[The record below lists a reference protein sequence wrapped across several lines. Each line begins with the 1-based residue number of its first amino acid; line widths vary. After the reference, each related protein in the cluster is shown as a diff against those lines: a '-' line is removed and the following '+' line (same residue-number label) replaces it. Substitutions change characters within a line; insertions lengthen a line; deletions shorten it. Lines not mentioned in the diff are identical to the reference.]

1 MGSNGLEQLVVLH
14 SMALGSH
21 LGKTMKT
28 ERLFTPLTAIA
39 LSLLMYFS
47 SLGFGLNMDD
57 NIVLEHPSIQNSS
70 LVSVFTQPYHVA
82 PDASQSYGYR
92 PISTLSFALQNALV
106 GTGTGWGHLINLGLF
121 TLLIWRLF
129 AWAKHWVPQLDT
141 KAIWFFIALF
151 AVHPLHVE
159 TVVSIK
165 NRDELLALL
174 FSIETGIFLAKLASD
189 WSFKN
194 LGLLTL
200 FSALALGSKLSAFP
214 TLVTFA
220 LAAPLLFSLSSKQSL
235 IAGLCLGLP
244 GLWLGYDKTTYLAFT
259 LGPLGM
265 TLLGLSTRKNWKN
278 LWSFHGTSI
287 SSGLIWNLG
296 ALASF
301 TAFLGTGNSLYLLG
315 AIALFSFTHLGRH
328 YAIGTLLILA
338 AWLGDQAQ
346 IHMWA
351 MAYWAW
357 LGITSDDKRVKR
369 FAWLALMLTVLS
381 VSIQTNNLANLLLI
395 IPFVAYALIDRF
407 KPQWITI
414 MLAITASTSFFLDAQ
429 SAAAWMALLHLLHWA
444 ISKWQPKRLPHL
456 FTSAYLVM
464 GLAFAAKGNLPIPN
478 HLYQEQSVIGN
489 REQTRSGLSEGR
501 NLQLIENPLRPE
513 TSTFDRLATAANTM
527 GHYSLSFLYPLNL
540 RFYYGLGVFEV
551 GTWKELRT
559 WAYALFHLLLALLL
573 LFFRK
578 KNPAISLGLSI
589 YLGGVLLFSNALVWV
604 AGVAGDRLVFQ
615 ASLGACLALAAAIPE
630 WNSSRTKLAGL
641 LLVLG
646 LIIGFQRVQ
655 LWKDPITLMRHDTQL
670 QPPSGQ
676 GHYLLAM
683 ALMQQAQ
690 SEAPET
696 AINLKREAQ
705 SHFQV
710 ALSVDS
716 TYWNAR
722 IDLSRAYAETG
733 DFEPCLQQLLIA
745 KGQQPKNEV
754 VWRELCLVYYDLKR
768 AESCLF
774 AARTYLELHAAPD
787 ENIMEIQA
795 FLVYSFRDREE
806 GIQLAQNALL
816 SFPNNP
822 NLDAIAKGIMP
833 VASTQ

>member
-1 MGSNGLEQLVVLH
+1 
-14 SMALGSH
+14 
-21 LGKTMKT
+21 MKT
-28 ERLFTPLTAIA
+28 ERLFTPLTAIS

-47 SLGFGLNMDD
+47 SLGFGFNMDD

-70 LVSVFTQPYHVA
+70 LISVFTQHYHVA

-92 PISTLSFALQNALV
+92 PISTLSFALQNAIV
-106 GTGTGWGHLINLGLF
+106 GTGTGWGHLINLALF

-129 AWAKHWVPQLDT
+129 AWAKHWVPQLNT
-141 KAIWFFIALF
+141 KTIWFFIALF

-189 WSFKN
+189 WSIKN

-214 TLVTFA
+214 TLATFT
-220 LAAPLLFSLSSKQSL
+220 LAAPLLFTLSSKQSL

-265 TLLGLSTRKNWKN
+265 TLLGLSARENWKH
-278 LWSFHGTSI
+278 LWSFQGTSVT
-287 SSGLIWNLG
+287 SGLVWNLG

-301 TAFLGTGNSLYLLG
+301 TAFLGTENSLYVLG
-315 AIALFSFTHLGRH
+315 SIALFSFTHLGRH

-338 AWLGDQAQ
+338 AWLGNQAQ

-351 MAYWAW
+351 LIYWAW
-357 LGITSDDKRVKR
+357 LGITSDETRVRK
-369 FAWLALMLTVLS
+369 FVLIALIGTIISLS
-381 VSIQTNNLANLLLI
+381 IDTLNLANLLYAIPLLVYILVIKLKSNWAPALLSCVAI
-395 IPFVAYALIDRF
+395 ILLAFDLESALA
-407 KPQWITI
+407 WIYI
-414 MLAITASTSFFLDAQ
+414 
-429 SAAAWMALLHLLHWA
+429 LHLLHWA

-456 FTSAYLVM
+456 FTAVYLIM
-464 GLAFAAKGNLPIPN
+464 GLSFAAKGNLPIPN
-478 HLYQEQSVIGN
+478 HLYQEQSVISN
-489 REQTRSGLSEGR
+489 AEQTRSGLSEGR

-551 GTWKELRT
+551 GNWKKLRT
-559 WAYALFHLLLALLL
+559 WAFALFHLLLAILL
-573 LFFRK
+573 LFYWK

-615 ASLGACLALAAAIPE
+615 ASLGACLALAAAIPD
-630 WNSSRTKLAGL
+630 WNSSRIKIAGSLLA
-641 LLVLG
+641 LG
-646 LIIGFQRVQ
+646 IIIGFQRVQ

-768 AESCLF
+768 AESCLE

-787 ENIMEIQA
+787 ENILEIQA
-795 FLVYSFRDREE
+795 FLVYSFRNREQ
-806 GIQLAQNALL
+806 GMQLAQNALQ

-833 VASTQ
+833 TASAQ